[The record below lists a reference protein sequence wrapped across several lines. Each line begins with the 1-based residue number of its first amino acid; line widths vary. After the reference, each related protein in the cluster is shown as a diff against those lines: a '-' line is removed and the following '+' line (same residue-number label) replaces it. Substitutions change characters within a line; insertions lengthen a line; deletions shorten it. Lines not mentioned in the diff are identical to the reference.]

1 VRSDLTPDRLRRAV
15 RHAIERKRA
24 ETRLAHQ
31 ALHDPLTDLP
41 NRALFLD
48 RLRVALDRSR
58 RTGACVAVL
67 FLDVDNFKDVN
78 DSLGHATGDRLL
90 AALAAR
96 LRTMLRPMDTVA
108 RFGGDE
114 FTFLFEDLTS
124 EREVVLIAER
134 ISHAASRPVALHE
147 GPASITVSIGISVVS
162 DPAVPVED
170 MIREA
175 DAAMYRAKEL
185 GGARFELYDEV
196 SRQRAADRLELEA
209 ELRRAIERGELRVHY
224 QPTVALGS
232 QDDVLGFE
240 ALVRWEHPERGL
252 VSPAD
257 FIPLAEETGM
267 VIPIGHFVLEQALR
281 QVVEWRRSWPQLTVS
296 VNLSPRQLEDTG
308 LAGMLSAAIHGAGSP
323 PQALVLEVPDR
334 ALATA
339 NPEATERALAVLKST
354 GVKIAV
360 DDYGTA
366 SSPLANLRRLPVD
379 TIKLHESFVGPL
391 ADDPLQASI
400 VGALVELGH
409 AMGLGVLAEGVE
421 TEGQLAQLRELGCDG
436 AQGYLFSPAVPGEQ
450 APALL
455 TTV

>member
-1 VRSDLTPDRLRRAV
+1 
-15 RHAIERKRA
+15 
-24 ETRLAHQ
+24 
-31 ALHDPLTDLP
+31 
-41 NRALFLD
+41 
-48 RLRVALDRSR
+48 
-58 RTGACVAVL
+58 
-67 FLDVDNFKDVN
+67 
-78 DSLGHATGDRLL
+78 
-90 AALAAR
+90 
-96 LRTMLRPMDTVA
+96 
-108 RFGGDE
+108 
-114 FTFLFEDLTS
+114 
-124 EREVVLIAER
+124 
-134 ISHAASRPVALHE
+134 
-147 GPASITVSIGISVVS
+147 
-162 DPAVPVED
+162 
-170 MIREA
+170 
-175 DAAMYRAKEL
+175 
-185 GGARFELYDEV
+185 
-196 SRQRAADRLELEA
+196 
-209 ELRRAIERGELRVHY
+209 
-224 QPTVALGS
+224 
-232 QDDVLGFE
+232 VLGFE